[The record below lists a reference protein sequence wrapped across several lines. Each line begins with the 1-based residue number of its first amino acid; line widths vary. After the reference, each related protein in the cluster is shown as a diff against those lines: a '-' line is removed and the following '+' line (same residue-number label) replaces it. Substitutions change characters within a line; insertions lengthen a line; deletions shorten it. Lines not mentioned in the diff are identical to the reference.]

1 MADRDYYVT
10 VCEAC
15 GTASCWHGEHMCPE
29 ARNADIKTSTAST
42 LRSLNSEHPSNYSR
56 KKLRDVYGHDVDEV
70 PRG

>member
-1 MADRDYYVT
+1 
-10 VCEAC
+10 
-15 GTASCWHGEHMCPE
+15 MCPE